1 MEKIYPGFA
10 VVVVDDS
17 FRARLESSAYNG
29 PRDLLKKGRR
39 FKARATIIK
48 MKDRTTVLIHD
59 VVEA

>member
-1 MEKIYPGFA
+1 
-10 VVVVDDS
+10 VVVDDS